1 MIRARVLAT
10 AVGIITLL
18 VLLLVALPEALGD
31 RPYNVFGH

>member
-1 MIRARVLAT
+1 MRARVIAT
-10 AVGIITLL
+10 AFGILTLL